1 MFPVYSTGEKGQ
13 GECIMGNKNLD
24 AFKIVVEAE
33 KERRMKEY
41 ISKNAYILAVIKEQ
55 LSDKGIEIGDEDIID
70 IVDTFLFMFFSKFH
84 HGNGRDNCLD
94 YFSVFKETFDD
105 VDEGD
110 RIPQEVFMITPG
122 MKVKMMVN
130 DKEG

>member
-1 MFPVYSTGEKGQ
+1 ME
-13 GECIMGNKNLD
+13 NKNLD

-41 ISKNAYILAVIKEQ
+41 ISKNAYILAVIKKQ
-55 LSDKGIEIGDEDIID
+55 LSDKGIDICDEDIID

-84 HGNGRDNCLD
+84 RGNGRDNCLD

-105 VDEGD
+105 DESD
-110 RIPQEVFMITPG
+110 KMPQEIFMINPG
-122 MKVKMMVN
+122 MKIKMLVKN
-130 DKEG
+130 DKESGNYES